1 MLDTLIIGAGA
12 AGLAAAQTL
21 QWAGQVVQVLEA
33 RERVGGRIL
42 SVSDPTFPVPLDLG
56 AEFIHGQE
64 AADSPWLRLAGV
76 VPLAQGG
83 GQLLLNRGRVTA
95 SEGMFA
101 KAGEVLSVVGGLP
114 EDLAFAD
121 LLRHPVTAHLDEG
134 TKRLARTLV
143 EGFDAADPT
152 QASSRALAREWGGG
166 TTQEDGQFRPAGG
179 YGALLEALRRG
190 VQVQLHTEVRVVRW
204 RRGHVTVTAE
214 RFGEVCDFRARR
226 VLITLP
232 LSVLQADVVRFSP
245 PPGKADALAGLR
257 MGGVVKAVLL
267 FDTPFWRDR
276 FPEAAYFHAPDAP
289 FPTFWTLA
297 PLQVPL
303 LSLWAGG
310 PKAEALSGLGQRELV
325 RAARESLQAFFG
337 EHPAPA
343 AVRVYD
349 WQTDPYARG
358 AYSYVATRGLGARAQ
373 LAAPVENTLFYAGE
387 ATHDEAAG
395 TVHGALESGVRAAQE
410 VLAAR

>member
-1 MLDTLIIGAGA
+1 M
-12 AGLAAAQTL
+12 
-21 QWAGQVVQVLEA
+21 QVLEA

-42 SVSDPTFPVPLDLG
+42 NVSDPTFPIPLDLG

-64 AADSPWLRLAGV
+64 AADSPWLQLAGV

-83 GQLLLNRGRVTA
+83 RQLLLSGEQVTA
-95 SEGMFA
+95 SEGMFT
-101 KAGEVLSVVGGLP
+101 KAGKVLSAVDGLP
-114 EDLAFAD
+114 EDLTFAD
-121 LLRHPVTAHLDEG
+121 LLRHPVTAHLDED

-166 TTQEDGQFRPAGG
+166 TTQEDGQFRPSGG
-179 YGALLEALRRG
+179 YGALLEVLRRG
-190 VQVQLHTEVRVVRW
+190 VRVQLHTEVRELRW
-204 RRGHVTVTAE
+204 RRGQVTVTAE
-214 RFGEVCDFRARR
+214 RFGEACDFRARR

-245 PPGKADALAGLR
+245 PLGKADALARLR

-267 FDTPFWRDR
+267 FDTPFWRER
-276 FPEAAYFHAPDAP
+276 FPQAVYFHAPKAP
-289 FPTFWTLA
+289 FPTFWT
-297 PLQVPL
+297 PSPHQVPL

-310 PKAEALSGLGQRELV
+310 PKAEALPGLGQRELV
-325 RAARESLQAFFG
+325 RAARESLRAFFG

-349 WQTDPYARG
+349 WQADPYARG
-358 AYSYVATRGLGARAQ
+358 AYSYVATGGLGARAQ
-373 LAAPVENTLFYAGE
+373 LAAPVEDTLFFAGE

-395 TVHGALESGVRAAQE
+395 TVHGALESGVRAARE

>member
-1 MLDTLIIGAGA
+1 M
-12 AGLAAAQTL
+12 
-21 QWAGQVVQVLEA
+21 
-33 RERVGGRIL
+33 
-42 SVSDPTFPVPLDLG
+42 
-56 AEFIHGQE
+56 
-64 AADSPWLRLAGV
+64 
-76 VPLAQGG
+76 
-83 GQLLLNRGRVTA
+83 
-95 SEGMFA
+95 
-101 KAGEVLSVVGGLP
+101 
-114 EDLAFAD
+114 
-121 LLRHPVTAHLDEG
+121 
-134 TKRLARTLV
+134 
-143 EGFDAADPT
+143 
-152 QASSRALAREWGGG
+152 
-166 TTQEDGQFRPAGG
+166 
-179 YGALLEALRRG
+179 
-190 VQVQLHTEVRVVRW
+190 RW

-267 FDTPFWRDR
+267 FDAPFWRER
-276 FPEAAYFHAPDAP
+276 FPQTAYFHAPDAP
-289 FPTFWTLA
+289 SPTFWTPS

-343 AVRVYD
+343 AVRVYN
-349 WQTDPYARG
+349 WQADPCARG
-358 AYSYVATRGLGARAQ
+358 AYSYVATGGLRARAQ
-373 LAAPVENTLFYAGE
+373 LAAPVGDTLFFAGE

-395 TVHGALESGVRAAQE
+395 TVHGALESGVRAARE